1 MVTNNV
7 VVTSLSLH
15 LVEGGVEMM
24 SYMLLDSVQLHTFQ
38 SFKFNVYAEMLKR
51 SFTLATPFSHIH
63 VDHIIIIQTTLVC

>member
-38 SFKFNVYAEMLKR
+38 FNVYAEMLKR

-63 VDHIIIIQTTLVC
+63 VDHNIIIIQTTLVC